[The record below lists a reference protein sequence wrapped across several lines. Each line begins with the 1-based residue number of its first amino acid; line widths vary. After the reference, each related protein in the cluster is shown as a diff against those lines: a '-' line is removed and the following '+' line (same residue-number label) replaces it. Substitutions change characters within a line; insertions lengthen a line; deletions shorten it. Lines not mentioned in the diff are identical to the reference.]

1 MEMPCLPMP
10 VRLWR
15 LGAFEDNEYMMQ
27 EGEVII
33 IVGNGF
39 DVNHSIPSSYVNFK
53 TWLGNNDKEL
63 YYFLERYID
72 VGGDWWNDFEKS
84 LSEIDVP
91 KLIRE
96 TPLENRPRDPKLPPD
111 FSHPASWR
119 LDSVHRAISQKFTEW
134 VKTLDSVDI
143 KKKIDLPEAR
153 LFISFNYTDT
163 LERVYGIEENRIVYI
178 HGKASRGD
186 KLIYGHGKNQFVI
199 EDNVMRKY
207 KLHRSDDFLT
217 AGTYGSSESE
227 LTSHI
232 SYWQKYIQIGCY
244 YDVLRPA
251 VSGASNVCVYGLS
264 FSEVDYPY
272 LQWIAERN
280 RNLGWR
286 VSWHTEKDKERIR
299 NTFRALRV
307 KDYEMFE
314 M

>member
-1 MEMPCLPMP
+1 MDENQ
-10 VRLWR
+10 V
-15 LGAFEDNEYMMQ
+15 
-27 EGEVII
+27 V

-39 DVNHSIPSSYVNFK
+39 DVNHGIPSSYAHFK
-53 TWLGNNDKEL
+53 TWLSNNDKHL
-63 YYFLERYID
+63 YDFLERYID
-72 VGGDWWNDFEKS
+72 VAGDWWNDFEKS

-272 LQWIAERN
+272 LQWIAGRN

>member
-1 MEMPCLPMP
+1 ME
-10 VRLWR
+10 
-15 LGAFEDNEYMMQ
+15 ETQ
-27 EGEVII
+27 II

-39 DVNHSIPSSYVNFK
+39 DVNHGIPSSYAHFK
-53 TWLGNNDKEL
+53 TWLSNNDKEL
-63 YYFLERYID
+63 FDFLERYID
-72 VGGDWWNDFEKS
+72 VAGDWWNDFERS
-84 LSEIDVP
+84 LSEIDIP

-96 TPLENRPRDPKLPPD
+96 TPLEKRPIDPRIPPS

-119 LDSVHRAISQKFTEW
+119 LDSVRRAISLKFTEW
-134 VKTLDSVDI
+134 VKTLDGVEI
-143 KKKIDLPEAR
+143 KNKIDLPEAC
-153 LFISFNYTDT
+153 LYISFNYTDT

-186 KLIYGHGKNQFVI
+186 NLIYGHGKNQFVL
-199 EDNVMRKY
+199 ENDVMKKY
-207 KLHRSDDFLT
+207 HLHRSDDFLT

-251 VSGASNVCVYGLS
+251 VLGASNVCVYGLS

-307 KDYEMFE
+307 KEYEVFE